1 MSHKHGDAHIKKEG
15 EKKKAKTTVTWHS
28 IKCEGIRRKKEK
40 WMCPCTIS
48 TRQDG
53 AEEAITLSPQPKAY
67 ALETVEDNPIELRDE
82 GDD

>member
-1 MSHKHGDAHIKKEG
+1 
-15 EKKKAKTTVTWHS
+15 
-28 IKCEGIRRKKEK
+28 
-40 WMCPCTIS
+40 MCPCTIS